1 MDTLWLTDAE
11 KANIKMNVRK
21 WRVKPGPPVITIFVS
36 HSANCKYRGDEFCKR
51 CDCPKHLRWSHYGK
65 QNRVSAHTRSWA
77 EAENKKRD
85 IEDQLSGRANSAG
98 VSREM
103 PCLIIS
109 RISSPD
115 QETRCKVHQS
125 FSQSG
130 DSQGR
135 TDIGNFTPFTYQR
148 AEIRGCGLP
157 KTKRRY
163 SGERAWS

>member
-65 QNRVSAHTRSWA
+65 QNRVSAQTRSWA

-85 IEDQLSGRANSAG
+85 IEDQLSGPR
-98 VSREM
+98 
-103 PCLIIS
+103 
-109 RISSPD
+109 
-115 QETRCKVHQS
+115 Q
-125 FSQSG
+125 FSGRQSG
-130 DSQGR
+130 DALP
-135 TDIGNFTPFTYQR
+135 DNFENLLSGSGDEMQSAR
-148 AEIRGCGLP
+148 ALFA
-157 KTKRRY
+157 
-163 SGERAWS
+163 ER